1 MHSKMPL
8 EGTRQFDHNVGSS
21 LPLEVVERGKRERE
35 FFDRFTD
42 PDQIPDE
49 MLLVPSRLA
58 SIDLPPEIVNLG
70 RHLAGR
76 RVCEIGCGYG
86 VTSAY
91 FAQAGASTF
100 GFDVSESNIRVA
112 RRTARVNGVESLV
125 NLQVM
130 QGECMSYP
138 DSFFDFVFG
147 NAVLHHLDLMLT
159 AREVFRVLKPGGVA
173 TFLDPLGENKLLEWA
188 RRCPLRVHGHTPDE
202 RSLLYEDLKNMRSV
216 FSELSYRERG
226 LLTVVKTVFRKAEF
240 GMIGIPRGEGV
251 LRHLSRVDDWLLH
264 HLPPI
269 RPLAS
274 YLFICL
280 PKPDAEGSDGSSN
293 LGRVLQSYSRALRR
307 EIVD

>member
-1 MHSKMPL
+1 MNSQMPFEVPSQL
-8 EGTRQFDHNVGSS
+8 DQNASLR

-49 MLLVPSRLA
+49 MLLIPSRLA
-58 SIDLPPEIVNLG
+58 SVDLPPEIVNLAA
-70 RHLAGR
+70 HLAGKQ
-76 RVCEIGCGYG
+76 VCEIGCGYG

-91 FAQAGASTF
+91 FAQAGASMF

-112 RRTARVNGVESLV
+112 QRTARLNGVESRV

-138 DSFFDFVFG
+138 DNFFDFVFG
-147 NAVLHHLDLMLT
+147 NAVLHHLDHMLT

-188 RRCPLRVHGHTPDE
+188 RRCPLRSHGHTPDE
-202 RSLLYEDLKNMRSV
+202 RSLLYSDLKALRSV
-216 FSELSYRERG
+216 FTELSYKERG
-226 LLTVVKTVFRKAEF
+226 LLTVVKAVFRKGEV
-240 GMIGIPRGEGV
+240 GMIGIPRGERV
-251 LRHLSRVDDWLLH
+251 LRHLCRVDDWLLH

-280 PKPDAEGSDGSSN
+280 QKPDVAGSDGSSD
-293 LGRVLQSYSRALRR
+293 LGRILQSYSRGLRR
-307 EIVD
+307 GSLG